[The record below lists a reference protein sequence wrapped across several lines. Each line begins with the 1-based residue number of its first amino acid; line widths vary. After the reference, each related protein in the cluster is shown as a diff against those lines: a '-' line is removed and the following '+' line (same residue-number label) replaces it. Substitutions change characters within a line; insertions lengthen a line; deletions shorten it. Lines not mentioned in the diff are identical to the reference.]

1 MPLRVGQEVQA
12 LPRTARV
19 AERAPRAVS
28 RDRHQ
33 VRVAYRPEEEQV
45 ATERV
50 EQARLAPGELKEAT
64 SIARTLVKGMR
75 ATKPTGLDAFLH
87 TYDLGSDEGIALMCL
102 AEALLRIPD
111 AHTADELIADKL
123 SKPRWAEKL
132 GESDSAFVNAATF
145 SLLLTGKVL
154 ENANDRS
161 DNWRSAI
168 GRAVGRLGEPVI
180 RTAVDQA
187 MRILGKQFVFG
198 RTIDEALRRAA
209 PEQKK
214 GLSHSFDMLGEAA
227 RTFDDAERYADSY
240 RDALDRIAKEAKG
253 GFTRSPGISVKL
265 SALHPRYEWSRAEE
279 AKAYILP
286 VLRELAAKASAADV
300 HLTIDAEEADRL
312 ELQMDM
318 LEVLAADDT
327 LFANGWSGLGIAVQA
342 YQKRARPLC
351 EWTVD
356 LARAHGRRFMI
367 RLVKGAYWDTEIKAA
382 QVAGL
387 ADYPVFTRKV
397 ATDVS
402 YLACAKV
409 LLDAGDVIY
418 PAFATHNANTI
429 GQVKALAGGATFEF
443 QRLHGMGEELY
454 EELAKLEK
462 HLGDDQTPVRIYAPV
477 GSHKELL
484 AYLVRRLLENG
495 ANSSFVNRIADEQV
509 SVDEL
514 VGDPVGEL
522 HALNPKRNP
531 KIVLPPDLFSPQRR
545 NSTGVDLSDPL
556 VREPLLERLKALESR
571 SWTARPGLGKG
582 EPRAIVSPHDHRIN
596 VGTTYEATT
605 ADVDRMVHAAHAAQ
619 VGWDSLGGEARAAM
633 LERAADLYE
642 EHAEEFF
649 SLCIREAGKTIVDAV
664 LEVREAV
671 DFLRFYASEARRQF
685 TRPLPL
691 PGPTGEQNELRLHG
705 RGVIASISPWNFP
718 LAIFT
723 GLMSAPLAAG
733 NAVITKPAGQT
744 PLIGAL
750 AVELMHKAGIP
761 KDVVQLAPGSG
772 RVVGG
777 TLTAHPLLAG
787 VVFTGSTETAHQ
799 INRTLAERS
808 GPIIPFVAETG
819 GQNAMIVDSSALPEQ
834 VTRDVI
840 SSAFQSAGQ
849 RCSALRVL
857 FVQEDVADG
866 MIKMIAG
873 AMEALKV
880 GDPSDPATD
889 VGPVIDQAAKKV
901 LDDHLKWLDKN
912 AKKICRL
919 DPPKEAKNG
928 CFVPPAFYEIKSL
941 SQLDRENFGAI
952 LHVIRYAG
960 DRLDEVVEAINTTGY
975 GLTLGLQ
982 SRIDTVRDYVEK
994 HARVGNLYVNRNQI
1008 GAVVE
1013 SQPFGGEGL
1022 SGTGPKAGGPHYVAR
1037 FATERVT
1044 CIDTTAAGGNASL
1057 MASLEG

>member
-1 MPLRVGQEVQA
+1 
-12 LPRTARV
+12 
-19 AERAPRAVS
+19 
-28 RDRHQ
+28 
-33 VRVAYRPEEEQV
+33 
-45 ATERV
+45 
-50 EQARLAPGELKEAT
+50 
-64 SIARTLVKGMR
+64 
-75 ATKPTGLDAFLH
+75 
-87 TYDLGSDEGIALMCL
+87 
-102 AEALLRIPD
+102 
-111 AHTADELIADKL
+111 
-123 SKPRWAEKL
+123 
-132 GESDSAFVNAATF
+132 
-145 SLLLTGKVL
+145 
-154 ENANDRS
+154 
-161 DNWRSAI
+161 
-168 GRAVGRLGEPVI
+168 
-180 RTAVDQA
+180 
-187 MRILGKQFVFG
+187 
-198 RTIDEALRRAA
+198 
-209 PEQKK
+209 
-214 GLSHSFDMLGEAA
+214 
-227 RTFDDAERYADSY
+227 
-240 RDALDRIAKEAKG
+240 
-253 GFTRSPGISVKL
+253 
-265 SALHPRYEWSRAEE
+265 
-279 AKAYILP
+279 
-286 VLRELAAKASAADV
+286 
-300 HLTIDAEEADRL
+300 
-312 ELQMDM
+312 
-318 LEVLAADDT
+318 
-327 LFANGWSGLGIAVQA
+327 
-342 YQKRARPLC
+342 
-351 EWTVD
+351 
-356 LARAHGRRFMI
+356 
-367 RLVKGAYWDTEIKAA
+367 
-382 QVAGL
+382 
-387 ADYPVFTRKV
+387 
-397 ATDVS
+397 
-402 YLACAKV
+402 
-409 LLDAGDVIY
+409 
-418 PAFATHNANTI
+418 
-429 GQVKALAGGATFEF
+429 
-443 QRLHGMGEELY
+443 MGEELY
-454 EELAKLEK
+454 GELAKLEK
-462 HLGDDQTPVRIYAPV
+462 HLGDPQTPVRIYAPV

-509 SVDEL
+509 SVDQL

-522 HALNPKRNP
+522 DGLKPKRNP
-531 KIVLPPDLFSPQRR
+531 KIVLPPDLFAPQRR
-545 NSTGVDLSDPL
+545 NSVGVDLSDPL
-556 VREPLLERLKALESR
+556 VREPLLERLKALQSR
-571 SWTARPGLGKG
+571 TWTAKPGLGMG
-582 EPRAIVSPHDHRIN
+582 EPRAIVSPHDHRIT
-596 VGTTYEATT
+596 VGTTFEAT
-605 ADVDRMVHAAHAAQ
+605 ADDVDRMARAAHAAQ
-619 VGWDSLGGEARAAM
+619 VDWDSLGGEARARI

-691 PGPTGEQNELRLHG
+691 PGPTGEINELRLHG

-733 NAVITKPAGQT
+733 NAVIAKPAGQT

-750 AVELMHKAGIP
+750 AVELMHQAGVP
-761 KDVVQLAPGSG
+761 KDIVQLAPGSG

-799 INRTLAERS
+799 INRTLAERD

-901 LDDHLKWLDKN
+901 LDDHHKWLDKN
-912 AKKICRL
+912 AKRICRL

-952 LHVIRYAG
+952 LHVVRYPG

-982 SRIDTVRDYVEK
+982 SRIDTMRDYVEK